1 MKSNF
6 SRRMATAVFFT
17 AVFTS
22 EMFSQSV
29 KYNGDAELGVVAT
42 ENFASAQIGVST
54 THGAYFSK
62 PQLFVGAGVSAGFN
76 IDGEYYKTIYPI
88 YGDIRKDFTINRLFT
103 AFIDAKAG
111 YTFEGED
118 TGMIGDSGLDY
129 GFYCYPSL
137 GVRVRTSDRCG
148 VYLKI
153 GYT

>member
-42 ENFASAQIGVST
+42 ENFASAQTGVST

-62 PQLFVGAGVSAGFN
+62 SQLFVGACVSAGFN

-118 TGMIGDSGLDY
+118 TGMIGDSGLD
-129 GFYCYPSL
+129 
-137 GVRVRTSDRCG
+137 
-148 VYLKI
+148 
-153 GYT
+153 